1 MATASGLVIAVGELF
16 GGGLAPVIVGRVA
29 QRFGIEHVLWL
40 PIVVMGAGFILCL
53 AIKNSQ
59 LGAPLASEQA

>member
-1 MATASGLVIAVGELF
+1 
-16 GGGLAPVIVGRVA
+16 
-29 QRFGIEHVLWL
+29 
-40 PIVVMGAGFILCL
+40 MGAGFLLCL

>member
-1 MATASGLVIAVGELF
+1 
-16 GGGLAPVIVGRVA
+16 
-29 QRFGIEHVLWL
+29 VLWL
-40 PIVVMGAGFILCL
+40 PIVVMGAGFLLCL

>member
-1 MATASGLVIAVGELF
+1 
-16 GGGLAPVIVGRVA
+16 
-29 QRFGIEHVLWL
+29 
-40 PIVVMGAGFILCL
+40 VVMGAGFLLCL